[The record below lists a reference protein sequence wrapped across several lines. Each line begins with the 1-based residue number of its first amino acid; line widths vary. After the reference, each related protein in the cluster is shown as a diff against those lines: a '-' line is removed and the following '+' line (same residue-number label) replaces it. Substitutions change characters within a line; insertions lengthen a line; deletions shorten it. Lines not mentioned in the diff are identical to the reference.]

1 MPRKRF
7 TNEQIAFALRQAE
20 NGATVDE
27 VCRKMGVSEPTFYRW
42 KKQFVGMG
50 VPEIRRLKQLEDEN
64 GKLKRLVA
72 DLTLDRSMLQDVL
85 KRKLVR
91 PAVRRE
97 VAGHLQVAYDISER
111 RACQATG
118 FGRSSQRYRKRADP
132 QVALRMRLKEL
143 AAARVRYGYRRLHI
157 LLRREGWEVNHK
169 RTYRIYRDEGLSI
182 RPKLPKRKRAW
193 RYRQG
198 RPAIGGPNEVW
209 AMDFMSDRIFDGRP
223 FRILTVVDC
232 HTREALS
239 LTPRANFRAYQVT
252 EALDALVKLRGRPK
266 SLRVD
271 NGPEFA
277 GRMLDQWAYLNGV
290 EIDFSR
296 PGKPTDNAYVE
307 SFNGRL
313 RAECLNASWFLSL
326 ADARERIEEWRCH
339 YNEDRP
345 HTALGGLTPRA
356 FANQAVTAREL
367 A

>member
-1 MPRKRF
+1 M
-7 TNEQIAFALRQAE
+7 
-20 NGATVDE
+20 
-27 VCRKMGVSEPTFYRW
+27 
-42 KKQFVGMG
+42 
-50 VPEIRRLKQLEDEN
+50 
-64 GKLKRLVA
+64 
-72 DLTLDRSMLQDVL
+72 
-85 KRKLVR
+85 
-91 PAVRRE
+91 
-97 VAGHLQVAYDISER
+97 
-111 RACQATG
+111 
-118 FGRSSQRYRKRADP
+118 
-132 QVALRMRLKEL
+132 KEL

-182 RPKLPKRKRAW
+182 RSKLPKRKRAW
-193 RYRQG
+193 AFIVRVDQG
-198 RPAIGGPNEVW
+198 SVGPNEVW
-209 AMDFMSDRIFDGRP
+209 AMDFVSDRIFDGRP

-252 EALDALVKLRGRPK
+252 EALDTLVKLRGRPK

-296 PGKPTDNAYVE
+296 PGKPTDKRLHRVR
-307 SFNGRL
+307 FNGRL

-326 ADARERIEEWRCH
+326 ADARERIEDWRCH

-356 FANQAVTAREL
+356 FADQAVHSPRACIGRGPQTGSTPRPTMH
-367 A
+367 